1 MSDVLDRMQERMALL
16 FEMQEQALL
25 ASATRAHGESARHCS
40 CGNAIPEARRRT
52 LPGVQTCAACQQV
65 IESKIKQFRR

>member
-1 MSDVLDRMQERMALL
+1 MTDVLDRMQERMALL

-25 ASATRAHGESARHCS
+25 ASATRPHGESARYCS

-52 LPGVQTCAACQQV
+52 LPGVRTCAACQQV
-65 IESKIKQFRR
+65 LENELKQFRR

>member
-25 ASATRAHGESARHCS
+25 ASATRPHGESARYCS

-52 LPGVQTCAACQQV
+52 LHGVRNCAACQQV
-65 IESKIKQFRR
+65 LESKLKQFRR

>member
-25 ASATRAHGESARHCS
+25 ASAMRPHGESARYCS

-52 LPGVQTCAACQQV
+52 LPGVRTCAACQQV
-65 IESKIKQFRR
+65 LENKLKQFRR